1 MQDPL
6 SLILHEWDVE
16 VVQSVTVIEN
26 HVRAPVGLCLRYEPQ
41 VIYPWEDADN
51 GVGIQAE

>member
-6 SLILHEWDVE
+6 SLILRQCDVE

-26 HVRAPVGLCLRYEPQ
+26 HVRAPVDLCLRYEPEM
-41 VIYPWEDADN
+41 IYPWEDADN
-51 GVGIQAE
+51 GVGI